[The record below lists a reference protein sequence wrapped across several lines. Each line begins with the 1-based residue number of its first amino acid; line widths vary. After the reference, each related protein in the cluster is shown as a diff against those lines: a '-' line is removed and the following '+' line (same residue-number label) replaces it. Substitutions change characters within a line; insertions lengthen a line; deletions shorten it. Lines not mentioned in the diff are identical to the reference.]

1 MRANKFVQILA
12 NSNHDGVTRGHLFR
26 LLGSSL
32 CKQSPP
38 EEQHLAILNGAWKS
52 ITTLTQASEFI
63 NCIESWAEFVS
74 VNFGVSMTKKKR
86 EFHVFHIPFTNSNW
100 ITGERD

>member
-1 MRANKFVQILA
+1 MRANKFVQILS

-38 EEQHLAILNGAWKS
+38 EDQHLAVLNGAWKA

-63 NCIESWAEFVS
+63 HCIESWAEFVS
-74 VNFGVSMTKKKR
+74 VNFGVSVKKSTDR
-86 EFHVFHIPFTNSNW
+86 SIVMHCFMCSVSS
-100 ITGERD
+100 